1 MTVLQR
7 KPMNFF
13 EFLKIVILGITEG
26 ITEFLPISSTGH
38 LLIMERVLRPECLR
52 DEAFSEMFTVVIQLG
67 AVFAVAL
74 IYFRRLWPFGMT
86 EEKRIYVQGPK
97 LYLWLKIL
105 VACVPAMTIGVLF
118 DPLVDSLFHGRASS
132 ITVMITLI
140 LYGIVFLFI
149 EQFRKDNPPNYK
161 TLGSIP
167 MKMAFYIGCFQI
179 LAMIPGTSRSGI
191 TIIGAM
197 LLGASRGVAAEFTFY
212 LEIPTLFGA
221 SLLKLIKYRFDFD
234 GMQYAILLAGMIVA
248 FLVAFVTVNWMI
260 EYIKKHDFKVFGW
273 YRIGLGLVILFFLII
288 L

>member
-1 MTVLQR
+1 MKL
-7 KPMNFF
+7 F

-38 LLIMERVLRPECLR
+38 LLILERILNPECLQ
-52 DEAFSEMFTVVIQLG
+52 DEDFAEMFTVVIQLG
-67 AVFAVAL
+67 AVVAAAM
-74 IYFRRLWPFGMT
+74 IYFRKLWPFGLT
-86 EEKRIYVQGPK
+86 YERKVCIQGPK
-97 LYLWLKIL
+97 LYLWLKII
-105 VACVPAMTIGVLF
+105 VACLPAMTIGVLF
-118 DPLVDSLFHGRASS
+118 DALFGSLFHGRAAS

-149 EQFRKDNPPNYK
+149 EKYRKDNPPSYT

-167 MKMAFYIGCFQI
+167 VKLALYIGCFQI

-197 LLGASRGVAAEFTFY
+197 LLGASRGVATEFTFY

-221 SLLKLIKYRFDFD
+221 SLLKLVKFRFDFD
-234 GMQYAILLAGMIVA
+234 GMQYAILLTAMLVA
-248 FLVAFVTVNWMI
+248 FLVAYATINWII